1 MMPDGLPRLLLVE
14 DDPTSRAFL
23 SAALRALPAEV
34 DAADSLAAATALAQ
48 TQDYALWLIDAR
60 LPDGSGAELLARL
73 RSRHPHTPALAH
85 TAAHEPAIL
94 EGLVAAGFAEVL
106 VKPLPATAVQGAVR
120 GRLGLTTGGA
130 AAPTT
135 TDTDGPWPV
144 WDDAAAVQALN
155 GNRGHVDTL
164 RGLFAQELPKSLQ
177 AITAAAV
184 QGDAEAMRS
193 DLHRLR
199 ASCGFVGAI
208 RLAAAVQALQQ
219 DPSSATLL
227 ARFEQAAHE
236 TLSLS
241 TVPPAAQSALSD

>member
-1 MMPDGLPRLLLVE
+1 MPDGLPRLLLVE

-94 EGLVAAGFAEVL
+94 EALVAAGFAEVL
-106 VKPLPATAVQGAVR
+106 VKPLPATAVQTAVR
-120 GRLGLTTGGA
+120 SRLGLSTDPVA
-130 AAPTT
+130 IPT

-155 GNRGHVDTL
+155 GNRAHVDTL
-164 RGLFAQELPKSLQ
+164 RGLFAQELPRSLQ
-177 AITAAAV
+177 AITAAATR
-184 QGDAEAMRS
+184 GDAEAVRA

-199 ASCGFVGAI
+199 ASCGFVGAA

-219 DPSSATLL
+219 DALSATLL
-227 ARFEQAAHE
+227 VRFEQAAHE
-236 TLSLS
+236 TLPLS
-241 TVPPAAQSALSD
+241 VASPATQSALSD